1 MSVSL
6 PNGSTI
12 HIGSGTGSAIN
23 VTAIS
28 NVAQA
33 VCTAAGHGLVNGDF
47 VILTSGWSRLT
58 DKVFRVAGSTT
69 NTFELEGADTSDVN
83 IYPAGGGIGSVK
95 KITGWTQ
102 LQQVLQTQSQGGEQQ
117 FATFQFLE
125 GDREVR
131 IPTTKSGG
139 GLTINV
145 ADDPTLPGYILASK
159 ANDDRV
165 ERAVRVTTAKGS
177 KILYLSYIT
186 IDKTPSMD
194 VNAVMACQATLSHL
208 NEPVRYAA

>member
-12 HIGSGTGSAIN
+12 HIASGTGAAIN

-28 NVAQA
+28 NAVQA
-33 VCTAAGHGLVNGDF
+33 VCTAAGHGLANGDY

-69 NTFELEGADTSDVN
+69 NTFDLEGQDTSDVN
-83 IYPAGGGIGSVK
+83 IYPAGGGVGSVK
-95 KITGWTQ
+95 KISGWTQ
-102 LQQVLQTQSQGGEQQ
+102 LTQVLETTSQGGEQQ
-117 FATFQFLE
+117 FATYQFLE
-125 GDREVR
+125 ADREVR

-145 ADDPTLPGYILASK
+145 ADDPTLPGYQLASK
-159 ANDDRV
+159 ANDDRLA
-165 ERAVRVTTAKGS
+165 RAVRVTTSSGS
-177 KILYLSYIT
+177 KILYYSYVT
-186 IDKTPSMD
+186 IDKTPSMS
-194 VNAVMACQATLSHL
+194 VNNVMACQATLSHL
-208 NEPVRYAA
+208 NEPVRYAN

>member
-1 MSVSL
+1 
-6 PNGSTI
+6 
-12 HIGSGTGSAIN
+12 
-23 VTAIS
+23 
-28 NVAQA
+28 
-33 VCTAAGHGLVNGDF
+33 VNGDF

-139 GLTINV
+139 GLTVNV
-145 ADDPTLPGYILASK
+145 ADDPTLPGFILASK

-194 VNAVMACQATLSHL
+194 VNTVMACQATLSHL